1 MKVSFTAVA
10 AFMVASIVP
19 ALADQTVDV
28 EGARIIL
35 VAPAGQCF
43 LDKTDAVQKQVDE
56 RMAAFVRS
64 VRYLATS
71 VPCNWKPISVD
82 EDSGTYAV
90 WSAVPEDNGSAV
102 VPSHVSRRALLD
114 DVTQDAM
121 PAAVDFNK
129 TVERFKAERDMVV
142 RVAGQPAPLGRDEN
156 AFYMGLKIEL
166 GLSGQQKITRSGVTA
181 FTMAQGRLVTMSFY
195 KRYSEGDIP
204 PLLEQTKAT
213 MARFV
218 KAND

>member
-1 MKVSFTAVA
+1 MKKSFTVVA
-10 AFMVASIVP
+10 AFMVASILP
-19 ALADQTVDV
+19 ALADQTVDI

-35 VAPAGQCF
+35 VAPVGQCF

-56 RMAAFVRS
+56 RMAAAVRS
-64 VRYLATS
+64 VHYLATS
-71 VPCNWKPISVD
+71 VPCNWKPTSAD

-102 VPSHVSRRALLD
+102 VPSRVGRRALLD
-114 DVTQDAM
+114 EVTQEAM
-121 PAAVDFNK
+121 PTAADLNK
-129 TVERFKAERDMVV
+129 KLERFKAERDMVAV
-142 RVAGQPAPLGRDEN
+142 VGQPAPLGRDEN

-166 GLSGQQKITRSGVTA
+166 GLSGQQKITRSGVSA
-181 FTMAQGRLVTMSFY
+181 FTMAQGRFVSMSFY

-213 MARFV
+213 MATFV
-218 KAND
+218 KTND